1 MSNARPL
8 LADLADLMHGVR
20 YDDLPPAAIAHARR
34 LMLDTIGCALGAV
47 SSPAC
52 AAVRAMAVSL
62 GGAPQASL
70 WGTAGKSSTALATL
84 VNGTALR
91 YLDSNDYVFAR
102 DPAHPSANLAVA
114 LAVGEPLHISGRR
127 LIEAL
132 AGAYE
137 VHLRLA
143 EAAGAPA
150 LWKRGWHHGT
160 NAQFSSAA
168 LAACLMQPDPRV
180 TAHAMAIAGSHHNTL
195 AQLQSGEIS
204 MIKASAEA
212 WVTKGGVEA
221 AVVATHGMTGPLAL
235 IEGRHGWA
243 DSVAGAVDADLLR
256 APIAGRFRVA
266 EVCIKP
272 YPAVA
277 TAMAPIQAALDLAA
291 EIGGDIASIEQ
302 VTVRLPSYALGTPSA
317 AAERRHPRSRE
328 SADHSFYYCVA
339 IALLDG
345 ICGEAQFDESNL
357 QRAPL
362 RQLLDR
368 ITLVEDAS
376 LDALWP
382 GSAGGGVDVLL
393 RDGRQL
399 SRTCRHPPG
408 HPGNPLDD
416 AQIAHKFHHAADPVL
431 TLGGALRVRELIET
445 IDDCD
450 DIGALCAALRADS
463 PPQPGD

>member
-1 MSNARPL
+1 MSSARPL
-8 LADLADLMHGVR
+8 LADLADLIHGIR
-20 YDDLPPAAIAHARR
+20 YEALPPEAIAHARR

-52 AAVRAMAVSL
+52 AAVRAMAAAL

-70 WGTAGKSSTALATL
+70 WGAAGKTSTALATL

-91 YLDSNDYVFAR
+91 YLDSNDYLFAR

-160 NAQFSSAA
+160 NAQFSAAA
-168 LAACLMQPDPRV
+168 LAACLMQPDPDV

-221 AVVATHGMTGPLAL
+221 AVLAAQGMTGPLTL

-243 DSVAGAVDADLLR
+243 DTVAGAVDADLLR
-256 APIAGRFRVA
+256 AHTDGRFRIG

-291 EIGGDIASIEQ
+291 DIGGDSAAIEQ
-302 VTVRLPSYALGTPSA
+302 ITVRLPSYALGTPSA
-317 AAERRHPRSRE
+317 SPERRHPQRRE

-345 ICGEAQFDESNL
+345 ACGEAQFDESNL
-357 QRAPL
+357 QRPL
-362 RQLLDR
+362 LQPLLDR
-368 ITLVEDAS
+368 ITLVADAS

-382 GSAGGGVDVLL
+382 GSAGGGVDLRL

-399 SRTCRHPPG
+399 SRTYRHPPG
-408 HPGNPLDD
+408 HPRQPLDA
-416 AQIAHKFHHAADPVL
+416 AQIAHKFHESADPVL
-431 TLGGALRVRELIET
+431 SRERALRVRRTIET
-445 IDDCD
+445 IDQYD
-450 DIGALCAALRADS
+450 DIGVLCAALRTD
-463 PPQPGD
+463 PPPYPGG